1 MGCMNVYRCPSC
13 DERFYSGA
21 SPRHVRTCPL
31 CEGRLIPDELARR
44 SDGREYPLVPLEP
57 VPVTRAS
64 PGSFVASGVTYP
76 SVVEFVTGDRRRLR
90 SRERDFGL
98 RWMGPEA
105 SWPWR
110 AAWVEATGEL
120 YVVQS
125 GEPQAG
131 GGHVEV
137 LALESELRVI
147 ERALAGWEDLCG
159 EPGSL
164 DWLRRRALLIGEQA
178 SYEPFIA
185 SA

>member
-1 MGCMNVYRCPSC
+1 VNVYRCPSC

-21 SPRHVRTCPL
+21 SSRHVRGCPL
-31 CEGRLIPDELARR
+31 CDGRLVPDAAARPPY
-44 SDGREYPLVPLEP
+44 GREYPLVPLEP
-57 VPVTRAS
+57 LPVARAS

-76 SVVEFVTGDRRRLR
+76 SVVEFVAGDRRRLR

-98 RWMGPEA
+98 RWMGPR
-105 SWPWR
+105 SSSPWR

-125 GEPQAG
+125 GDPQAG

-137 LALESELRVI
+137 LALESELPAV
-147 ERALAGWEDLCG
+147 ERALAGWEDVCG

-164 DWLRRRALLIGEQA
+164 DWLRRRARLIGEPA